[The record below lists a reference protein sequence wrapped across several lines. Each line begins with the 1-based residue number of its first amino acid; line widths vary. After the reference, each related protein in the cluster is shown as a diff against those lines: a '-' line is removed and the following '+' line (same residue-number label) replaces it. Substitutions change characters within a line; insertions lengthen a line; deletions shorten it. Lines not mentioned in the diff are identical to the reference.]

1 MATNYVAF
9 IGSGFRSRGSSKP
22 TAGRHRADG
31 IAQSLLCAPN
41 PSIPKPPPGSL
52 LVAAGFRAHQTVKS
66 TLAGSPARSP
76 AARGSFQEISFHF
89 PTAALRPIP
98 CGAPGAACRDRQRQ
112 AHGCRRN
119 PPAGIGVGERSVE
132 TRRLLRDCTER
143 GVLVGPRLG
152 EPHTLVVGAW
162 NGTVRNGTERR
173 GVEWNGV
180 EWNSIALRGT
190 ARHGVE
196 RHGMARHDMAWR
208 GRAGRPRQGS
218 AVPRAAAPRG
228 GSAALESSPAAGTEP
243 DLERKEGKSP

>member
-1 MATNYVAF
+1 MGAANPPQGGTVPMGLPKACF
-9 IGSGFRSRGSSKP
+9 VPQI
-22 TAGRHRADG
+22 RAS
-31 IAQSLLCAPN
+31 QS
-41 PSIPKPPPGSL
+41 PPPGSL

-66 TLAGSPARSP
+66 TLAGSPARSR

-89 PTAALRPIP
+89 PTAALRPIT

-180 EWNSIALRGT
+180 ERNSIALRGT